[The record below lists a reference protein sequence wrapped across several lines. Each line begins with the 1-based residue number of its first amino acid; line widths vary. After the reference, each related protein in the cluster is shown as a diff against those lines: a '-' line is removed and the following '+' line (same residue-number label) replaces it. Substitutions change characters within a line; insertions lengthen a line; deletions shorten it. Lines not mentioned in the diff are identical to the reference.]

1 MILVPSFG
9 QLLQSFSTCFTEP
22 SFATFVTLLTG
33 WVFARRHT
41 VTGGILAADSAADK
55 HHSAYHRFFAA
66 ARWSLSCL
74 GAGPLDTAPALL
86 RAGRLS
92 GHR

>member
-86 RAGRLS
+86 RA
-92 GHR
+92 